1 MGEDINQ
8 LKVVFGENTHTNIWL
23 PGQLGKALRL
33 FQSGVQTH
41 CRARIGNV
49 TSNLKSIRSR
59 CERFA

>member
-8 LKVVFGENTHTNIWL
+8 LKVVFGENTHTNICL
-23 PGQLGKALRL
+23 LGQLGKALQL
-33 FQSGVQTH
+33 FQSCVQTH
-41 CRARIGNV
+41 CPAKIGNV

>member
-33 FQSGVQTH
+33 FQSGVQTDFP
-41 CRARIGNV
+41 ARIGNV

>member
-8 LKVVFGENTHTNIWL
+8 LKVVFGENTHTNILL

-41 CRARIGNV
+41 CPARIGNV
-49 TSNLKSIRSR
+49 TSNFKSIGSR

>member
-33 FQSGVQTH
+33 FQSGVQTLPSQDWK
-41 CRARIGNV
+41 RYF
-49 TSNLKSIRSR
+49 K
-59 CERFA
+59 FQKYWK